1 MIAFAR
7 PVRRLR
13 LIAWASSVALLLLGP
28 LADSANA
35 QPGPAAPAAPV
46 PPAEL
51 PPLTLLD
58 CLQIANQRQ
67 PALAAARAS
76 LAAHEAGYRG
86 VMGLRAPGFIAP
98 DLPVRKQQ
106 ATRGLAAA
114 RAELCQT
121 EYDTT
126 YAVIRMYYSAV
137 YARQQVEV
145 TNDVVGNL
153 RFWQERIRDIVRAG
167 TDRRLNQDH
176 VSKITIYLKL
186 AESKQAEAAVG
197 VDRAMN
203 ALREAMGVDKDFAPF
218 RPADTE
224 MPEPKVE
231 PNKDAVVQLALDRR
245 GELVQA
251 MVAADVIRLEVDAQG
266 RMRFRS
272 KGRTFAAG
280 SDIHAKSVPTGLHNG
295 EYRPGALGIEMPGLV
310 AGNRDAR
317 QETVQG
323 YWARA
328 EAVVEKTRG
337 LIRLEAQEAYEE
349 WVEST
354 RKVNQNR
361 EAAQE
366 GRELAKRT
374 RANRESAEIKP
385 EDILQNDVLA
395 GQAQGQYNQ
404 ALFEQILALAN
415 LERITAGGFCAGL
428 VPTSTTPK

>member
-13 LIAWASSVALLLLGP
+13 LIVWASPVAILLLSYF
-28 LADSANA
+28 AVSASA
-35 QPGPAAPAAPV
+35 QPGPAAPAAP
-46 PPAEL
+46 PSPAE
-51 PPLTLLD
+51 PPSLTLLE
-58 CLQIANQRQ
+58 CLRIANERQ

-86 VMGLRAPGFIAP
+86 VMGLRAPGLIAP

-106 ATRGLAAA
+106 ASRGLAAA

-121 EYDTT
+121 EYDTA
-126 YAVIRMYYSAV
+126 YAVIRTYYSAV

-153 RFWQERIRDIVRAG
+153 RFWQERIRDIVKAG

-176 VSKITIYLKL
+176 VAKVTIYLKL

-218 RPADTE
+218 RPADTQ

-231 PNKDAVVQLALDRR
+231 PNKDQVVQLALDRR

-266 RMRFRS
+266 KLRFRS

-280 SDIHAKSVPTGLHNG
+280 SDIHAKPVPTGLHNG
-295 EYRPGALGIEMPGLV
+295 DYRPGALGIEMPGLV
-310 AGNRDAR
+310 AGNREAR

-337 LIRLEAQEAYEE
+337 LIRLEAEDAFEN
-349 WVEST
+349 WVEAT

-366 GRELAKRT
+366 GRDLAKRT
-374 RANRESAEIKP
+374 RANRDAAEIKP
-385 EDILQNDVLA
+385 EDILQNDVIA
-395 GQAQGQYNQ
+395 GQAMGQYNQ

-428 VPTSTTPK
+428 VPPPAVP

>member
-7 PVRRLR
+7 PVCRLR
-13 LIAWASSVALLLLGP
+13 LIAWASSVALMLLGP
-28 LADSANA
+28 LADTANA

-46 PPAEL
+46 SPAEP
-51 PPLTLLD
+51 PPLTLLQ

-153 RFWQERIRDIVRAG
+153 KFWQERVRDVVRAG
-167 TDRRLNQDH
+167 SDRRINQDH

-218 RPADTE
+218 RPA
-224 MPEPKVE
+224 
-231 PNKDAVVQLALDRR
+231 
-245 GELVQA
+245 
-251 MVAADVIRLEVDAQG
+251 
-266 RMRFRS
+266 
-272 KGRTFAAG
+272 
-280 SDIHAKSVPTGLHNG
+280 
-295 EYRPGALGIEMPGLV
+295 
-310 AGNRDAR
+310 
-317 QETVQG
+317 
-323 YWARA
+323 
-328 EAVVEKTRG
+328 
-337 LIRLEAQEAYEE
+337 
-349 WVEST
+349 
-354 RKVNQNR
+354 
-361 EAAQE
+361 
-366 GRELAKRT
+366 
-374 RANRESAEIKP
+374 
-385 EDILQNDVLA
+385 
-395 GQAQGQYNQ
+395 
-404 ALFEQILALAN
+404 
-415 LERITAGGFCAGL
+415 
-428 VPTSTTPK
+428 